1 MAEMN
6 EPQTLAELL
15 GRAIESRGLTI
26 EIIADRTK
34 VTKSTLVAFLGGTDP
49 ALLPSRVYL
58 RGHLLLVV
66 NELALDPVRALA
78 LFDLA
83 FPIAPDS
90 MPGSELPRMSRA
102 SVAFAAGLA
111 GLGVLAIVLSV
122 VAG

>member
-1 MAEMN
+1 MAEMS

-15 GRAIESRGLTI
+15 ARAIESRGLTI
-26 EIIADRTK
+26 EAIADRTK
-34 VTKSTLVAFLGGTDP
+34 VTKSTLAAFLGGTDP

-66 NELALDPVRALA
+66 KMLELDPARALV
-78 LFDLA
+78 LFDQA
-83 FPIAPDS
+83 FPIAADS
-90 MPGSELPRMSRA
+90 APSELPRMSRA

-122 VAG
+122 VTG